1 MAILIIFLLST
12 IQNFMSLSLHY
23 KQKTTKNYLN
33 VFAEYLKGQFNGMNL
48 KQRMKIEIQQITIDI
63 FSNQTISQLLDC
75 FDLS

>member
-1 MAILIIFLLST
+1 
-12 IQNFMSLSLHY
+12 MSLSLHY

>member
-12 IQNFMSLSLHY
+12 IQNFVSLSLHY
-23 KQKTTKNYLN
+23 KQKTTKKYLN

>member
-12 IQNFMSLSLHY
+12 IQNFMALSLHY
-23 KQKTTKNYLN
+23 KQKTTKKYLN

-63 FSNQTISQLLDC
+63 FWNQTISQLLDC